1 MAINDTV
8 SDTLTRIRNAGM
20 AGHDTTNIPYSKMSE
35 SIARILMREGFV
47 RDVQVVGDGIRKQIN
62 VAMKYAGPK
71 RPVFTSIE
79 RTSKPG
85 RRVYVSHKNIR
96 PTRQGVGIA
105 ILTTPKGVMTDNDAK
120 RQGVGGEIICTVW

>member
-1 MAINDTV
+1 MAINDTI
-8 SDTLTRIRNAGM
+8 SDMLTRIRNAGM
-20 AGHDTTNIPYSKMSE
+20 AGHDTTSIPYSRMNE

-47 RDVQVVGDGIRKQIN
+47 HDVQVVGEGIHKQIT
-62 VAMKYAGPK
+62 VSMKYAGPK

-85 RRVYVSHKNIR
+85 RRIYVSHKNIR
-96 PTRQGVGIA
+96 PTRQGMGIA

>member
-1 MAINDTV
+1 MAINDTI

-20 AGHDTTNIPYSKMSE
+20 AGHDMTNIPYSKISE
-35 SIARILMREGFV
+35 SIARLLMREGFV
-47 RDVQVVGDGIRKQIN
+47 HDVQVVGEGIHKQIT

-71 RPVFTSIE
+71 RPVFSAIE

-85 RRVYVSHKNIR
+85 RRGYVSHKNIR

-105 ILTTPKGVMTDNDAK
+105 ILTTPKGVMTDDDAK

>member
-1 MAINDTV
+1 MAINDTI

-20 AGHDTTNIPYSKMSE
+20 AGHEMTNIPYSKMSE

-47 RDVQVVGDGIRKQIN
+47 HDVQVVGEGIHKQIT

-71 RPVFTSIE
+71 RPVFSAIE
-79 RTSKPG
+79 RASKPG

-105 ILTTPKGVMTDNDAK
+105 ILTTPKGVMTDDDAK
-120 RQGVGGEIICTVW
+120 RHGVGGEIICTVW

>member
-1 MAINDTV
+1 MAINDTI

-47 RDVQVVGDGIRKQIN
+47 HDVQVVGEGVRKQIT

-71 RPVFTSIE
+71 RPVFTAIE

-85 RRVYVSHKNIR
+85 RRIYVSHKNIR

>member
-1 MAINDTV
+1 MAINDTI
-8 SDTLTRIRNAGM
+8 SDMLTRIRNAGM
-20 AGHDTTNIPYSKMSE
+20 AGHDMASIPYSRMNE
-35 SIARILMREGFV
+35 SIARILVNEGFV
-47 RDVQVVGDGIRKQIN
+47 RDAQVVGEGIRKQIA

-71 RPVFTSIE
+71 QPVFSDIE

-105 ILTTPKGVMTDNDAK
+105 ILTTPKGVMTDDDAK